1 MSLRQLALNKERVKM
16 NSRRQM
22 IKVGM
27 GVLIVVLLG
36 MMLTHCTNTSETKS
50 VKSELIEA
58 RLFWKKVKSY

>member
-1 MSLRQLALNKERVKM
+1 M

-50 VKSELIEA
+50 VKSELIEE
-58 RLFWKKVKSY
+58 RLFWK

>member
-1 MSLRQLALNKERVKM
+1 MSLRQIALNKERVKM

-50 VKSELIEA
+50 VKSELIEE
-58 RLFWKKVKSY
+58 RLFWK

>member
-50 VKSELIEA
+50 VKSELIEE
-58 RLFWKKVKSY
+58 RLFWK